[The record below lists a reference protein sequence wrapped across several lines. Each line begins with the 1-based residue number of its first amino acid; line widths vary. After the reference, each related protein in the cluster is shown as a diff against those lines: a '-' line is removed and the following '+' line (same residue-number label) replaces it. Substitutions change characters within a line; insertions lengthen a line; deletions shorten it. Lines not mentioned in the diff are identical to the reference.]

1 MFAITGDLEDFI
13 DIYTDVMNRLKVPT
27 SDSTSLTRVKLW
39 INERYRDIAIQRQWR
54 WLYKED
60 NILIKAPETTGTAT
74 FTKDSATVSGT
85 GTTFTNGS
93 TAYVIKADGSPEI
106 YTISAIGGA
115 TSITLNDAFQDTTI
129 TGGTFK
135 LYQDTYVLPTDVED
149 LVQVWHE
156 HYQAPM
162 APVGLDNMRK
172 AQLRFPDAEGKAVAF
187 TLVEDN
193 SSGTRR
199 MQIYPRPDEQY
210 LMHIKYIQRITRLSN
225 DTDEPLIPKVYRS
238 VLVYGA
244 CADLARYH
252 NDQDVA
258 AYYESKYADT
268 VVRMANDTE
277 ITDSY
282 PILKVPD
289 KYRRINLRS
298 QIGSLGT
305 YFDKYFG
312 FEE

>member
-13 DIYTDVMNRLKVPT
+13 DIYTDVMNRLKVPVADT
-27 SDSTSLTRVKLW
+27 TTLTRVKLW

-60 NILIKAPETTGTAT
+60 NLLIKAPETTGTAT
-74 FTKDSATVSGT
+74 FTKGSATVTGS
-85 GTTFTNGS
+85 GTTFTNGTTS
-93 TAYVIKADGSPEI
+93 YVIKAAGSPEI
-106 YTISAIGGA
+106 YTISTVGSA
-115 TSITLNDAFQDTTI
+115 TSITLSDAFQDTTI
-129 TGGTFK
+129 TAGSFT
-135 LYQDTYVLPTDVED
+135 LYQDTYALPSDVED
-149 LVQVWHE
+149 LIQVWHE

-162 APVGLDNMRK
+162 TAVGLDKMRK
-172 AQLRFPDAEGKAVAF
+172 AQLKFPDAEGKAVAF
-187 TLVEDN
+187 TLAEDTTA
-193 SSGTRR
+193 GLRR
-199 MQIYPRPDEQY
+199 MQIYPRPDETY
-210 LMHIKYIQRITRLSN
+210 LMHIKYVRRITSLVEN
-225 DTDEPLIPKVYRS
+225 TDEPLIPEVYRS

-282 PILKVPD
+282 PVLTVPD
-289 KYRRINLRS
+289 VYRRINIRNKV
-298 QIGSLGT
+298 GTLGT

-312 FEE
+312 FED